1 MKKQIVSLLF
11 LIYSMCA
18 QGAGDVVYLRVY
30 QPERENLTPAACRLL
45 ETKLT
50 QMLSIE
56 GLSNNSPNNRLIF
69 TAKAHLLQKNIVAGI
84 PNRITVKIDL
94 TLIIGDAID
103 NMVFGT
109 HAFPL
114 VGVGLNEDSAIL
126 QAIKTVKTE
135 DESIARYLK
144 QVKKRITDYYREQEP
159 LLLKHA
165 DVLAGQGRY
174 DEAITYLA
182 SVPNAYKPCYD
193 HCQNKMIA
201 LYQNQ
206 TNEEGLKL
214 LTQAKAAWYKGL
226 DSTAANEAYSLV
238 SAIKPTASCYSE
250 VGSLIRQ
257 IGDKLSDDQ
266 QKEWAFQQK
275 QYEDELAREQRAF
288 DAQQKREKRE
298 AAIRKQEIEAARQ
311 VAVEYAKH
319 QPETINNTIL
329 LW

>member
-1 MKKQIVSLLF
+1 
-11 LIYSMCA
+11 MCA

-45 ETKLT
+45 ESKLT

-56 GLSNNSPNNRLIF
+56 GLTNNSPNNRLIF
-69 TAKAHLLQKNIVAGI
+69 TAKAHLLQKDIMAGI

-103 NMVFGT
+103 NMVFGS
-109 HAFPL
+109 HSLPL

-126 QAIKTVKTE
+126 QAIKTVKTG
-135 DESIARYLK
+135 DESIARYLR
-144 QVKKRITDYYREQEP
+144 QIKKRITNYYRDREP
-159 LLLKHA
+159 LILKYA

-174 DEAITYLA
+174 DEAISYLA
-182 SVPNAYKPCYD
+182 SVPDVSGPCYD
-193 HCQNKMIA
+193 HCQNKMIE

-206 TNEEGLKL
+206 TNEEGLRL
-214 LTQAKAAWYKGL
+214 LTQAKAVWGKGL
-226 DSTAANEAYSLV
+226 DSNAANEAYSLI
-238 SAIKPTASCYSE
+238 SAIKPTASCFMKID
-250 VGSLIRQ
+250 SLVKQ
-257 IGDKLSDDQ
+257 IGDKLNDDQ
-266 QKEWAFQQK
+266 QKEWAFRQK
-275 QYEDELAREQRAF
+275 QYEDEIARDQRDF
-288 DAQQKREKRE
+288 DAQQIREKRE

-311 VAVEYAKH
+311 VAIEHAKH